1 MQIGH
6 HWTTFP
12 WLCLQRVSYFYMK
25 PRGINSGINPDST
38 VQLNDCNYLNSPVYL
53 WIWMDIVK
61 LMCTLVHLN
70 AISLENGAILTF
82 YDVTEIKNISL
93 LEQDLYFLLYRPGG
107 AASSRIWPRCMTMI
121 LHKVTVNEFTKFSI
135 SV

>member
-1 MQIGH
+1 
-6 HWTTFP
+6 
-12 WLCLQRVSYFYMK
+12 
-25 PRGINSGINPDST
+25 
-38 VQLNDCNYLNSPVYL
+38 
-53 WIWMDIVK
+53 MDIVK

-107 AASSRIWPRCMTMI
+107 AASSRI
-121 LHKVTVNEFTKFSI
+121 
-135 SV
+135 